1 MNNKKTNLNSKKKT
15 LWITQTALFI
25 ALLVVLQ
32 VITAPLGNTF
42 ITGTIVNMLLIISV
56 MTCGLSTG
64 AVVSIVSPIMA
75 KLLGIG
81 PFWVLIP
88 FIAAGNT
95 VLVLIWYFVGNR
107 NTKRKYIAYISALIT
122 AAVGKFFVLYV
133 GIVQI
138 AVPLLLGLPEPQ
150 AAVVSNIFSIP
161 QIITA
166 TAGGVLASLI
176 LPSLKKAIGGTS
188 KK

>member
-1 MNNKKTNLNSKKKT
+1 MNNKKTNFTNKKKT
-15 LWITQTALFI
+15 LWITQTAIFI

-32 VITAPLGNTF
+32 VATAPLGNTF
-42 ITGTIVNMLLIISV
+42 ITGTIVDMLLIISV
-56 MTCGLSTG
+56 MTCGPSTG
-64 AVVSIVSPIMA
+64 VVVSIVSPIMA

-88 FIAAGNT
+88 FIAVGNT

-107 NTKRKYIAYISALIT
+107 NIKRKYIAYITALIT

-133 GIVQI
+133 GIVQV

-150 AAVVSNIFSIP
+150 ATVVSNVFSIP

-176 LPSLKKAIGGTS
+176 LPSLKKAVGGTS
-188 KK
+188 NK